1 MSKSRKDKK
10 GRTLRKGEVVRS
22 ATGGYQYSYIDKTG
36 KRRYIYDT
44 SLVGLREKE
53 AELLRDQ
60 MDQID
65 SWLAMSQSLNDLFDK
80 YMATRKDLSARTYAG
95 YMYQYNAYVRK
106 TIGKRKIRDIKYS
119 DILLFYKDLL
129 EKYNFSFGTCLLRR
143 EDE

>member
-65 SWLAMSQSLNDLFDK
+65 SRLAMSQSLNDLFDK

-95 YMYQYNAYVRK
+95 YMYQYLSL
-106 TIGKRKIRDIKYS
+106 IHI
-119 DILLFYKDLL
+119 
-129 EKYNFSFGTCLLRR
+129 
-143 EDE
+143 

>member
-65 SWLAMSQSLNDLFDK
+65 SRLAMSQSLNDLFDK

-129 EKYNFSFGTCLLRR
+129 EKI
-143 EDE
+143 

>member
-53 AELLRDQ
+53 AE
-60 MDQID
+60 
-65 SWLAMSQSLNDLFDK
+65 
-80 YMATRKDLSARTYAG
+80 
-95 YMYQYNAYVRK
+95 
-106 TIGKRKIRDIKYS
+106 
-119 DILLFYKDLL
+119 
-129 EKYNFSFGTCLLRR
+129 
-143 EDE
+143 